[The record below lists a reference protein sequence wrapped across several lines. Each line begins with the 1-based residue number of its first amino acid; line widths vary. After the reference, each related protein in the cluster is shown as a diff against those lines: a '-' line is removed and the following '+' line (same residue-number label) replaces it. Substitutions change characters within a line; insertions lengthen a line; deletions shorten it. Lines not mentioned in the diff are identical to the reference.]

1 MPGIAELALGAAPIA
16 GGALLGAAA
25 GSFKGPDVRAMIAKD
40 MDLLE
45 RIPDDQPELK
55 ARLKASITERIS
67 DLVEGTE
74 RSRALR
80 EAAVSYSG
88 NWRDI
93 VVFICAVLFT
103 IVWWNVSHSRSN
115 WLVMFIAMIILS
127 VVAAIYA
134 GRGIARAIEQLHAQK
149 RRRRNLSSGRCP
161 TARGCARGRRRRR
174 TPTPRCRRSG
184 PGRGSCSP
192 WRCVA
197 DRSRCGSRRRRA
209 RTR

>member
-1 MPGIAELALGAAPIA
+1 MPGIAELAMGAAPIA

-45 RIPDDQPELK
+45 RIPDDRPELK
-55 ARLKASITERIS
+55 ARLEASINERIA
-67 DLVEGTE
+67 DLIEGTE

-80 EAAVSYSG
+80 EAAMSYAG

-93 VVFICAVLFT
+93 VVFLCAILFT

-127 VVAAIYA
+127 ILAGIYA
-134 GRGIARAIEQLHAQK
+134 GRGVARAIGTFLH
-149 RRRRNLSSGRCP
+149 RNDHDSQ
-161 TARGCARGRRRRR
+161 
-174 TPTPRCRRSG
+174 
-184 PGRGSCSP
+184 
-192 WRCVA
+192 
-197 DRSRCGSRRRRA
+197 
-209 RTR
+209 

>member
-25 GSFKGPDVRAMIAKD
+25 GSFKGPDIRAMIAKD

-55 ARLKASITERIS
+55 ARLKASIDERIN
-67 DLVEGTE
+67 DLILATE
-74 RSRALR
+74 KSRELR
-80 EAAVSYSG
+80 QLAASYEG

-115 WLVMFIAMIILS
+115 WLMMFIVMIVLS
-127 VVAAIYA
+127 VVAAVYA
-134 GRGIARAIEQLHAQK
+134 ARGLLRGAEQIPAQEGSRTSVVVRV
-149 RRRRNLSSGRCP
+149 RRRGNV
-161 TARGCARGRRRRR
+161 
-174 TPTPRCRRSG
+174 CRIVDVVELG
-184 PGRGSCSP
+184 HFDA
-192 WRCVA
+192 V
-197 DRSRCGSRRRRA
+197 RA
-209 RTR
+209 GQVEDLVGTGDAGQI